1 MKETTLKEIAETL
14 GISITTVSKALKQ
27 YPDVSEKTRKAVIA
41 LAEELQYTPN
51 SFAVNLRTKESKTI
65 GLIIPEVVHH
75 FFSNV
80 INGILAE
87 AEKNGYLVIILQS
100 NESIE
105 LEKKQVALLVNKR
118 VDGIIMSLSNESN
131 NDIHIKEILRKEIP
145 FVQFDKISKLIPSS
159 KVIINDQKAA
169 MEAVQHLIDKGC
181 KKIAHTRGPENPQN
195 AIDRFLG
202 YKKALDKNGIA
213 YDSNLVY
220 TCKNVTFDEGI
231 VFAKQIVEQHPDVDG
246 IFVITDLVAVGVL
259 AYFNENA
266 ISVPNQIAVIGF
278 SNWFMS
284 QVITPKLSTVDQ
296 PSYSMGV
303 AAFTLLLEEMIC
315 HKEGKQFTPR
325 TVELETRVLE
335 RDSSLKKNKN
345 NE

>member
-14 GISITTVSKALKQ
+14 GISITTVSKALKN
-27 YPDVSEKTRKAVIA
+27 YSDVSEKTRKAVIA
-41 LAEELQYTPN
+41 LAEELNYTPN

-80 INGILAE
+80 INGIIAE
-87 AEKNGYLVIILQS
+87 AEKKGYLVIILQS
-100 NESIE
+100 NESLE
-105 LEKKQVALLVNKR
+105 LEKKQVALLINKR

-131 NDIHIKEILRKEIP
+131 NDFHIKEILRKEIP

-181 KKIAHTRGPENPQN
+181 KKIAHIRGPENPQN
-195 AIDRFLG
+195 AIDRFIG
-202 YKKALDKNGIA
+202 YKKALEKNGIQ
-213 YDSNLVY
+213 YDSKLVY
-220 TCKNVTFDEGI
+220 TCKNVTFEEGLE
-231 VFAKQIVEQHPDVDG
+231 FAKQIVEDHPDVEG

-259 AYFNENA
+259 AYFNEKR
-266 ISVPNQIAVIGF
+266 IQVPNQIAIIGF

-296 PSYSMGV
+296 PSYEMGV
-303 AAFTLLLEEMIC
+303 AAFSLLLEEMIC
-315 HKEGKQFTPR
+315 RKDGKVFIPR
-325 TVELETRVLE
+325 TIELETSIIE
-335 RDSSLKKNKN
+335 RDSSLKKN
-345 NE
+345 

>member
-14 GISITTVSKALKQ
+14 GISITTVSKALKN
-27 YPDVSEKTRKAVIA
+27 YSDVSEKTRKAVIA
-41 LAEELQYTPN
+41 LAEELSYTPN

-80 INGILAE
+80 INGIIAE
-87 AEKNGYLVIILQS
+87 AEKKGYLVIILQS
-100 NESIE
+100 NESLE
-105 LEKKQVALLVNKR
+105 LEKKQVALLINKR

-131 NDIHIKEILRKEIP
+131 NDFHIKEILQKEIP
-145 FVQFDKISKLIPSS
+145 FVQFDKISKLISSS

-181 KKIAHTRGPENPQN
+181 KKIAHIRGPENPQN
-195 AIDRFLG
+195 AIDRFIG
-202 YKKALDKNGIA
+202 YKKALEKNGIP
-213 YDSNLVY
+213 YDSKLVY
-220 TCKNVTFDEGI
+220 SCKNVTFEEGI
-231 VFAKQIVEQHPDVDG
+231 EFAKQIVDEHPDVDG

-259 AYFNENA
+259 AYFNEKG
-266 ISVPNQIAVIGF
+266 IQVPNQIAVIGF

-296 PSYSMGV
+296 PSYEMGV
-303 AAFTLLLEEMIC
+303 AAFSLLLEEMIC
-315 HKEGKQFTPR
+315 RKDGKVFIPR
-325 TVELETRVLE
+325 TIELETSIIE
-335 RDSSLKKNKN
+335 RDSSLKKN
-345 NE
+345 

>member
-14 GISITTVSKALKQ
+14 GISITTVSKALKN

-41 LAEELQYTPN
+41 LAEELSYTPN

-80 INGILAE
+80 INGIIAE
-87 AEKNGYLVIILQS
+87 AEKKGYLVIILQS
-100 NESIE
+100 NESLE
-105 LEKKQVALLVNKR
+105 LEKKQVALLINKR

-131 NDIHIKEILRKEIP
+131 NDFHIKEILRKEIP

-181 KKIAHTRGPENPQN
+181 KKIAHIRGPENPQN
-195 AIDRFLG
+195 AIDRFIG
-202 YKKALDKNGIA
+202 YKKALEKNGIP
-213 YDSNLVY
+213 YDSKLVY
-220 TCKNVTFDEGI
+220 SCKNVTFEEGI
-231 VFAKQIVEQHPDVDG
+231 EFAKQIVDEHPDVDG

-259 AYFNENA
+259 AYFNEKG
-266 ISVPNQIAVIGF
+266 IQVPNQIAVIGF

-296 PSYSMGV
+296 PSYEMGV
-303 AAFTLLLEEMIC
+303 AAFSLLLEEMIC
-315 HKEGKQFTPR
+315 RKDGKVFIPR
-325 TVELETRVLE
+325 TIELETSIIE
-335 RDSSLKKNKN
+335 RDSSLKKN
-345 NE
+345 

>member
-14 GISITTVSKALKQ
+14 GISITTVSKALKN
-27 YPDVSEKTRKAVIA
+27 YSDVSEKTRKAVIA
-41 LAEELQYTPN
+41 LAEELSYTPN

-80 INGILAE
+80 INGIIAE
-87 AEKNGYLVIILQS
+87 AEKKGYLVIILQS
-100 NESIE
+100 NESLE
-105 LEKKQVALLVNKR
+105 LEKKQVALLINKR

-131 NDIHIKEILRKEIP
+131 NDFHIKDILRKEIP
-145 FVQFDKISKLIPSS
+145 FVQFDKISQLIPSS

-181 KKIAHTRGPENPQN
+181 KKIAHIRGPENPQN
-195 AIDRFLG
+195 AIDRFIG
-202 YKKALDKNGIA
+202 YKKALEKNGIP
-213 YDSNLVY
+213 YDSKLVY
-220 TCKNVTFDEGI
+220 SCKNVTFEEGI
-231 VFAKQIVEQHPDVDG
+231 EFAKQIVDEHPDVDG

-259 AYFNENA
+259 AYFNEKG
-266 ISVPNQIAVIGF
+266 IQVPNQIAVIGF

-296 PSYSMGV
+296 PSYEMGV
-303 AAFTLLLEEMIC
+303 AAFSLLLEEMIC
-315 HKEGKQFTPR
+315 RKDGKVFIPR
-325 TVELETRVLE
+325 TIELETSIIE
-335 RDSSLKKNKN
+335 RDSSLKKN
-345 NE
+345 

>member
-14 GISITTVSKALKQ
+14 GISITTVSKALKN
-27 YPDVSEKTRKAVIA
+27 YSDVSEKTRKAVIA
-41 LAEELQYTPN
+41 LAEELSYTPN

-80 INGILAE
+80 INGIIAE
-87 AEKNGYLVIILQS
+87 AEKKDYLVIILQS
-100 NESIE
+100 NESLE
-105 LEKKQVALLVNKR
+105 LEKKQVALLINKR

-131 NDIHIKEILRKEIP
+131 NDFHIKEILRKEIP

-181 KKIAHTRGPENPQN
+181 KKIAHIRGPENPQN
-195 AIDRFLG
+195 AIDRFIG
-202 YKKALDKNGIA
+202 YKKALEKNGIP
-213 YDSNLVY
+213 YDSKLVY
-220 TCKNVTFDEGI
+220 SCKNVTFEEGI
-231 VFAKQIVEQHPDVDG
+231 EFAKQIVDEHPDVDG

-259 AYFNENA
+259 AYFNEKG
-266 ISVPNQIAVIGF
+266 IQVPNQIAVIGF

-296 PSYSMGV
+296 PSYEMGV
-303 AAFTLLLEEMIC
+303 AAFSLLLEEMIC
-315 HKEGKQFTPR
+315 RKDGKVFIPR
-325 TVELETRVLE
+325 TIELETSIIE
-335 RDSSLKKNKN
+335 RDSSLKKN
-345 NE
+345 